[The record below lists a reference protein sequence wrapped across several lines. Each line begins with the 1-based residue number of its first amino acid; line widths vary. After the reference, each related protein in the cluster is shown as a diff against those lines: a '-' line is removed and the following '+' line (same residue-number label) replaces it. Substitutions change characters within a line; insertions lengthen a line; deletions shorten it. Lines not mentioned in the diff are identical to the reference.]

1 MESQLPP
8 LKLNG
13 DNWVVWKFQTTVIL
27 KGRSLFDIVSGSK
40 EKPTSGAEAIAAW
53 EKEDAK
59 AQTILVTRIEEG
71 PLVHLLSC
79 ETSHEMWAKLKSVFD
94 KESVVSIHL
103 LQQKFFMLEF
113 GNESV
118 STYVSKLEEIK
129 SKLKQAG
136 EEISSKMVMTKILMS
151 LPEHFRHFRSAWE
164 SVPEDNQTL
173 DELISR
179 LLIEEERSKSADEV
193 TALTSSSRRIQGS
206 VQGNQNGT
214 VNKPTCH
221 FCHKVGHNQKYCF
234 KKKNQKDKQ
243 CSFCK
248 KSGHF
253 EVDCYFKK
261 NTKPRK
267 QTEDPPDTN
276 AFIGSSVQI
285 SGNDWCMDTGA
296 SEHMCWKKDV
306 FVSFSETNVNR
317 KVKVGNGSLLDVK
330 GIGNVELWAYN
341 GCKLVKTTLTNVL
354 FVPGLKFNLFSVGC
368 ALDKGYQ
375 MLSDCTMCKLVDKNG
390 SVRALA
396 RR

>member
-1 MESQLPP
+1 MEFQLRP

-27 KGRSLFDIVSGSK
+27 KGQSLSDILTGSK
-40 EKPTSGAEAIAAW
+40 ENPKSGAEAVAAW
-53 EKEDAK
+53 EKEDVK

-94 KESVVSIHL
+94 KESVV
-103 LQQKFFMLEF
+103 M
-113 GNESV
+113 
-118 STYVSKLEEIK
+118 STYVSKLEEIR

-136 EEISSKMVMTKILMS
+136 KEISSKMVMTKILMS

-164 SVPEDNQTL
+164 SVSENNQTL

-179 LLIEEERSKSADEV
+179 LLIEEEISKSADEV

-206 VQGNQNGT
+206 VQGNK
-214 VNKPTCH
+214 NKPTCH
-221 FCHKVGHNQKYCF
+221 FCHKVGHIQKYCF
-234 KKKNQKDKQ
+234 KKNNQKDKH

-248 KSGHF
+248 KSGHL

-267 QTEDPPDTN
+267 QTNDPPDTN
-276 AFIGSSVQI
+276 AFIGSSIQI
-285 SGNDWCMDTGA
+285 GGNDWCMDTGA
-296 SEHMCWKKDV
+296 LDYMCWKKDV
-306 FVSFSETNVNR
+306 FVTFSEANVNR

-330 GIGNVELWAYN
+330 DIGNAELWAYN

-368 ALDKGYQ
+368 ALDKVYQ
-375 MLSDCTMCKLVDKNG
+375 MLSDGTMCKLVDKNG

-396 RR
+396 RRYNKLYKMEFVHD